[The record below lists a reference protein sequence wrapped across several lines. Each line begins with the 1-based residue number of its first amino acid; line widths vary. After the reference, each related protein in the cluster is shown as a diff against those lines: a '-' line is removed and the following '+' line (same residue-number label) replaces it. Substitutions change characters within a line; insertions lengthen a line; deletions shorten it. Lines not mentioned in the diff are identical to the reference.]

1 MKIVSNFPKKTWV
14 IFSVITVTTTI
25 LFAKCDS
32 LSDGNDR
39 LGFPFPFYE
48 YIGGKRSVEPE
59 NRSSFNSIYLLFD
72 LIIYCGLAYFFTF
85 LIQRS
90 KK

>member
-14 IFSVITVTTTI
+14 IFIVITVAATI

-32 LSDGNDR
+32 PSDGNDR

-48 YIGGKRSVEPE
+48 YIGGKRSIEPE
-59 NRSSFNSIYLLFD
+59 IRSSFNFIYLLFD
-72 LIIYCGLAYFFTF
+72 LIIYFGLAYFFTF
-85 LIQRS
+85 LIKRS